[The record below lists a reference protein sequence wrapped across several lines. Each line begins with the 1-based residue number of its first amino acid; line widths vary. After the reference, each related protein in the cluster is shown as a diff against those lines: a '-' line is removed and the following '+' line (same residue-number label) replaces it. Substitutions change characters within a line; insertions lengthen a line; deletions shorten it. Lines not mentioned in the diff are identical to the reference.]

1 MKINADEI
9 IKKVTREQ
17 ELRILWDYMVDKDI
31 ATDDEIRLVTSIM
44 GMRLTALNN
53 ILYSRTGYHDLEQ
66 YIECEGDV

>member
-17 ELRILWDYMVDKDI
+17 ELRILWDFMIDNNI
-31 ATDDEIRLVTSIM
+31 ATDDEIKLVTSIM
-44 GMRLTALNN
+44 GYRLITLNS

-66 YIECEGDV
+66 YMECEEVA